1 MAVVTRRRGVR
12 VLMVVAAG
20 FPLLLA
26 GGAALLTVVMGGTC
40 TGSGV
45 GDAPIGVGD
54 P

>member
-26 GGAALLTVVMGGTC
+26 GGAALLTVV
-40 TGSGV
+40 
-45 GDAPIGVGD
+45 IGRD
-54 P
+54 LHRQRRR